1 MSKKHSRC
9 LDASPSIPDL
19 EAAMA
24 SILVIDDDP
33 DTREVLLST
42 LELAGHTVVLAS
54 DGKQGV
60 EQYRAQPA
68 DLVITDLYMPGQEGL
83 ETIKQ
88 LHMEFPEVRIV
99 AMSGKPTGAT
109 MLSVATRLGAAAV
122 LSKPFLPEELLAA
135 VERAL

>member
-1 MSKKHSRC
+1 
-9 LDASPSIPDL
+9 
-19 EAAMA
+19 MA

-33 DTREVLLST
+33 DTREVLQGT
-42 LELAGHTVVLAS
+42 LESAGHTVALAS

-60 EQYRAQPA
+60 QAYRASRT

-88 LHMEFPEVRIV
+88 LRMEFPDVRIV
-99 AMSGKPTGAT
+99 AMSGKPTGGT
-109 MLSVATRLGAAAV
+109 MLSVAKSLGAEAV

-135 VERAL
+135 VEQAL